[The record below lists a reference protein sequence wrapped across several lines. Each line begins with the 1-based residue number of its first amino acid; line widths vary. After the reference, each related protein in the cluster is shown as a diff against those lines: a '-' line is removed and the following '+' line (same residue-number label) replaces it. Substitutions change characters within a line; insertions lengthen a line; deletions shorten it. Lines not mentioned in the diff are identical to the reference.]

1 MIALILYFIGCVIA
15 YVMMHNYIKNDRG
28 FTNSQ
33 KQFITLGISLLSW
46 IVVVSNVLTSI
57 ERDIDGRGR

>member
-15 YVMMHNYIKNDRG
+15 YVMMHNYIKNVRG

-46 IVVVSNVLTSI
+46 VVVVANVLTSI

>member
-15 YVMMHNYIKNDRG
+15 YVMMHNYIKNYRG

-46 IVVVSNVLTSI
+46 VTVVSNVLTSI